1 MKKYSITLVGY
12 EKLQAELSTLKTE
25 ESHATP
31 ERQEFIKDRIKVLED
46 KISRANIVD
55 PKKLSGDTV
64 IFAAT
69 VTLVDGNDNEI
80 TYQIVDKE
88 EAMEEA
94 ASSKG
99 CLSDTSPLAR
109 ALIGKTAGEYAEVGA
124 ETFEVIKVA
133 FV

>member
-12 EKLQAELSTLKTE
+12 EKLQVELSALKTE

-46 KISRANIVD
+46 KISHANIVD
-55 PKKLSGDTV
+55 PKKLSGDTI

-69 VTLVDGNDNEI
+69 VTLVDGDDNEI
-80 TYQIVDKE
+80 TYQIVD
-88 EAMEEA
+88 MEEA